1 MFLFQA
7 PPPTRF
13 DLRFSI
19 AGFPVRVHPLFWLI
33 AILFG
38 SSASSP
44 SRMLGWV
51 IAVFVSITIHELGHA
66 LVLRRYG
73 QESEIILHV
82 AGGLTVPQPVAWGS
96 RYASVGLSPNQQ
108 ILVSL
113 AGPFSGFLF
122 AILLLLIS
130 IPLGGMIV
138 PNFIFGFIPFPL
150 VLFPEGWEILTSFFM
165 SLLWVNIFWGFINL
179 VPVHPLD
186 GGSVV
191 RYILIQTDPLNG
203 LRTSLWVSVI
213 AGAAMAIAGLLFLR
227 STYMAIL
234 FGLLAF
240 QSFQALQSGAG
251 GWH

>member
-1 MFLFQA
+1 MFLFQT

-13 DLRFSI
+13 DLNLSV
-19 AGFPVRVHPLFWLI
+19 AGFPVRVHPLFWI
-33 AILFG
+33 MAILFG
-38 SSASSP
+38 SSSGSP
-44 SRMLGWV
+44 AKLLGWV

-66 LVLRRYG
+66 LALRRYG
-73 QESEIILHV
+73 QESEIILHM
-82 AGGLTVPQPVAWGS
+82 AGGLTVPQSISWGG
-96 RYASVGLSPNQQ
+96 RYASVSLSPNQQ

-122 AILLLLIS
+122 AALLLLIS
-130 IPLGGMIV
+130 LPLGGTIIPYSV
-138 PNFIFGFIPFPL
+138 LGFIPMPF
-150 VLFPEGWEILTSFFM
+150 VLFPSGWEILTSFFM

-203 LRTSLWVSVI
+203 LQTSLWVSVI
-213 AGAAMAIAGLLFLR
+213 AGAGMAIAGLLFLR

-251 GWH
+251 RW